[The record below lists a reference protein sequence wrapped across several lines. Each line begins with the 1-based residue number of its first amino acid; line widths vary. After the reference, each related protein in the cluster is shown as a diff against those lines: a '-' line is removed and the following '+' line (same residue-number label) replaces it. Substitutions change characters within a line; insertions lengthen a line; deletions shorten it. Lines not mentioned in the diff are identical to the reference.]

1 MKTFTEIREKRK
13 KGMPPGEHI
22 FDTKIK
28 GIHVMVHKEKNK
40 FVTYVDIINLTK
52 NGVIVDIMVNIRSI
66 AIVGYLFQNDFI
78 SNGSYTFGNLCSS
91 LDTFCE

>member
-40 FVTYVDIINLTK
+40 FVTYVDMEK
-52 NGVIVDIMVNIRSI
+52 
-66 AIVGYLFQNDFI
+66 
-78 SNGSYTFGNLCSS
+78 
-91 LDTFCE
+91 LDTFRDLNSAKKACAEFVKQFKG

>member
-40 FVTYVDIINLTK
+40 FVTYVDMEK
-52 NGVIVDIMVNIRSI
+52 
-66 AIVGYLFQNDFI
+66 
-78 SNGSYTFGNLCSS
+78 
-91 LDTFCE
+91 LDTFRDLNSAKKAGTEFVKQFKG